1 MESMYAGGTDF
12 VLMEGEGLFLRA
24 GCVLDESVMRSVI
37 I

>member
-1 MESMYAGGTDF
+1 VGGTDF
-12 VLMEGEGLFLRA
+12 VLLLEGEGLILRA